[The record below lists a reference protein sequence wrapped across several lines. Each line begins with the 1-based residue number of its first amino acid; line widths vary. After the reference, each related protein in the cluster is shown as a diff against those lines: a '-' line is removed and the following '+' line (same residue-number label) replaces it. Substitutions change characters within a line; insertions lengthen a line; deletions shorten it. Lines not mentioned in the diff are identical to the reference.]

1 MDAQGFECKIVE
13 GKGEEVAEQ
22 IDVMKFE
29 NADHLLF
36 VHGWMDLLQ
45 RVMYYSFDVYRGYEN
60 GAFTQM
66 VDGDTDL
73 GTNVISD
80 LIATKKG

>member
-1 MDAQGFECKIVE
+1 MSSDWIRSWSLSKKIKEGLLKMDAQGFECKIVE

-29 NADHLLF
+29 NADHLIF

-45 RVMYYSFDVYRGYEN
+45 RVMNYSFDVYRGYEN
-60 GAFTQM
+60 GAFT
-66 VDGDTDL
+66 
-73 GTNVISD
+73 
-80 LIATKKG
+80 

>member
-1 MDAQGFECKIVE
+1 MYVERLDSILESKKIKVGLLKMDAQGFECKIVE

-45 RVMYYSFDVYRGYEN
+45 RVMNYSFDVYRGYEN
-60 GAFTQM
+60 GAFT
-66 VDGDTDL
+66 
-73 GTNVISD
+73 
-80 LIATKKG
+80 